1 MGHYLADKLS
11 SSLPALSC
19 AFDQQ
24 NGDYCVLIPTQHQL
38 HHRVGEAIVKL
49 QSFSF
54 KWLLPLFFT
63 YLSFMMMFVILNK
76 AFCGWICPLG
86 TAQEMIYLIGRK
98 LKRPF
103 RTLLQTQTGK
113 VRPIKWLVLVGLVF
127 VLPLMAGLGVTSH
140 ATGDAFCQ
148 VCPSRILTTL
158 ATANPEQVTVTTSGW
173 TDIGFGII
181 RNFMFGF
188 ILIAA
193 LVYRQPFCRICPM
206 LALHAVFRR
215 FSLLRLTKKPHES
228 CDKCGICPKTPANPP
243 NVAYA
248 AIFPSA
254 NAAVSKAAASP
265 PSPRPNAQEPKY
277 GKQVSVQVV
286 RPTDNPRSQTET
298 HSTSGTIMP

>member
-11 SSLPALSC
+11 NSLPALSC

-38 HHRVGEAIVKL
+38 HHRAGEAIVKL

-63 YLSFMMMFVILNK
+63 YLSFMMMFVVLNK

-103 RTLLQTQTGK
+103 KTLLQTQTGK
-113 VRPIKWLVLVGLVF
+113 VRPIKWLVLIGLVF
-127 VLPLMAGLGVTSH
+127 ILPLMAGLGVTSH

-173 TDIGFGII
+173 TDIGFGIM

-206 LALHAVFRR
+206 LALHAVVRR

-228 CDKCGICPKTPANPP
+228 CEKCGICH
-243 NVAYA
+243 
-248 AIFPSA
+248 
-254 NAAVSKAAASP
+254 KACP
-265 PSPRPNAQEPKY
+265 MDIHE
-277 GKQVSVQVV
+277 
-286 RPTDNPRSQTET
+286 
-298 HSTSGTIMP
+298 I